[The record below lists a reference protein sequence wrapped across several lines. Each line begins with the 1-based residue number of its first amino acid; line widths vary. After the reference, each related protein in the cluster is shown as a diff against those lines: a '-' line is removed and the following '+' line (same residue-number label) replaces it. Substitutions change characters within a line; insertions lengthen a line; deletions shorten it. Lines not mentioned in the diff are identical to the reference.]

1 VTVDTPDTRTPDVW
15 PRRAHGADLADPGF
29 PLAAVVLL
37 TFVPYLWPMEHSGV
51 LKYWDI
57 GSHIAFCA
65 GFAVVQFALWA
76 FYRMLFPS
84 PWYVPDPAG
93 RYEAVLFGFC
103 RIAIWAAIGAN
114 VYLLALV
121 LPRIGGGVFAMKSV
135 VAEGEGLFILTQ
147 LHVWFLGPYVAIGIL
162 RGERITR
169 TLVVLGLLVLARAV
183 LVGERL
189 ALLEFLL
196 PLMVVLTLL
205 GRIRI
210 GWGRLVAIV
219 GFVPVFFLSTEIF
232 RSFWSKFADTAGGLS
247 QFSLE
252 FIIAWNLERFFSYYV
267 DVTNKLYLTLSEQ
280 FFGQTSFWSV
290 GVSRMLYR
298 FGLSE
303 FPDES
308 ILFDTLERFG
318 VRSRELTNPGGLQ
331 TFLSDFG
338 WWGIGVYVAFVVLL
352 LVAHRSARLGA
363 PMAYGIYP
371 FLWFTFADLVR
382 LNYLYESRA
391 IFPLILFVGA
401 CIAARLVAMSDAGQT
416 RPDDDPRTFPER
428 SLP

>member
-1 VTVDTPDTRTPDVW
+1 MAAATEGA
-15 PRRAHGADLADPGF
+15 PRRSRGADLADPGF

-37 TFVPYLWPMEHSGV
+37 TTLPYLWPMEYSGV
-51 LKYWDI
+51 VKYWDTP
-57 GSHIAFCA
+57 SHLAFCV
-65 GFAVVQFALWA
+65 GFAIVQLAVWA
-76 FYRMLFPS
+76 FYRMLFPT

-103 RIAIWAAIGAN
+103 RLAIWGAIGAN
-114 VYLLALV
+114 LYLLANV

-135 VAEGEGLFILTQ
+135 VAEGEGLFIFTQ
-147 LHVWFLGPYVAIGIL
+147 LHVWFLGPYVAIGVL
-162 RGERITR
+162 RGERIVR
-169 TLVVLGLLVLARAV
+169 TLALLGLLVLMRAV

-196 PLMVVLTLL
+196 PMMVVLTLM

-210 GWGRLVAIV
+210 GWGRLFAIV

-232 RSFWSKFADTAGGLS
+232 RSFWSKFADTGGGLS
-247 QFSLE
+247 QLSLD

-267 DVTNKLYLTLSEQ
+267 DVTNKLYLTLTEQ
-280 FFGQTSFWSV
+280 FFWQTSFWSV

-298 FGLSE
+298 FGLAE

-308 ILFDTLERFG
+308 ILFETLERFG

-331 TFLSDFG
+331 TFMSDFG
-338 WWGIGVYVAFVVLL
+338 WWGVVAYLGLVVVL

-363 PMAYGIYP
+363 PMAYGLYP
-371 FLWFTFADLVR
+371 VLWFTFADLVR

-401 CIAARLVAMSDAGQT
+401 CVAARLVALSETA
-416 RPDDDPRTFPER
+416 DPRSPDATDPIPER

>member
-1 VTVDTPDTRTPDVW
+1 MTTDATDGT
-15 PRRAHGADLADPGF
+15 PRRSRGADLADPGF

-37 TFVPYLWPMEHSGV
+37 TTLPYLWPMEYSGV
-51 LKYWDI
+51 VKYWDA
-57 GSHIAFCA
+57 GSHLAFCF
-65 GFAVVQFALWA
+65 GFAVVQLAVWA
-76 FYRMLFPS
+76 FYRMLFPT

-103 RIAIWAAIGAN
+103 RLAIWGAIGAN
-114 VYLLALV
+114 LYLLVNV
-121 LPRIGGGVFAMKSV
+121 LPRIGGGVFSMKSV

-147 LHVWFLGPYVAIGIL
+147 LHIWFLGPYVAIGLL
-162 RGERITR
+162 RGERIVR
-169 TLVVLGLLVLARAV
+169 TLALLGLLVLMRAV

-196 PLMVVLTLL
+196 PLMVVLTLM

-210 GWGRLVAIV
+210 GWGRLFAIV

-232 RSFWSKFADTAGGLS
+232 RSFWSKFADTGGGLS
-247 QFSLE
+247 QFSLD

-267 DVTNKLYLTLSEQ
+267 DVTNKLYLTLTEQ
-280 FFGQTSFWSV
+280 FFWQTSFWSV
-290 GVSRMLYR
+290 GMSRMLYR

-303 FPDES
+303 LPDES

-318 VRSRELTNPGGLQ
+318 VRSQELTNPGGLQ
-331 TFLSDFG
+331 TFMSDFG
-338 WWGIGVYVAFVVLL
+338 WWGVAAYLGLVVLL

-363 PMAYGIYP
+363 PMAYGLYP
-371 FLWFTFADLVR
+371 VLWFTFADLVR

-401 CIAARLVAMSDAGQT
+401 CAAARLVALSETADPQVPDATG
-416 RPDDDPRTFPER
+416 PLPER